1 MFFNVPWSHWYVL
14 LELDISKRPT
24 RRTNLFEFQTKWGN
38 SFIKKRFWKVT
49 ETVSAL
55 TNQHNFFV
63 ILQRINKFGVAFLW
77 HPVSVSVKRLLHT
90 TPILFSPILFGAEAV

>member
-24 RRTNLFEFQTKWGN
+24 RRTNLFEFQTKWEN
-38 SFIKKRFWKVT
+38 SFIKKRFLKVT
-49 ETVSAL
+49 KTVSAL

-63 ILQRINKFGVAFLW
+63 ILQRINKFGDTFLW
-77 HPVSVSVKRLLHT
+77 HPVSVSVKRLMHT
-90 TPILFSPILFGAEAV
+90 IPILFSSILFGAEAV

>member
-1 MFFNVPWSHWYVL
+1 MFLNVPWPHWYVL
-14 LELDISKRPT
+14 LELIISKRPT